1 MTVHNTLQTRSP
13 LKLGF
18 IGGGLSSSIG
28 PSHYAASQLDGRWQL
43 VSGFFSRNKEI
54 NKKTAETWNVS
65 PDRLYESWESF
76 LKA

>member
-1 MTVHNTLQTRSP
+1 MTVDNKLQKKIP

-28 PSHYAASQLDGRWQL
+28 PTHYAACQLDGRWQL

-54 NKKTAETWNVS
+54 NKNISMPNINKWYSLNHIGLISEI
-65 PDRLYESWESF
+65 E
-76 LKA
+76 